1 MGVGDLPRAVGAKGW
16 QAVDGI
22 EHIQEVPGDP
32 LGGASG
38 AKRFRVL
45 FVGKQATEKYP
56 YQVVNDRVASEIG
69 RTLGLWVPDSV
80 IYPVAGEYLF
90 FSHFVEYR
98 PETAS
103 GETRPP
109 RPSDDHEAALVSPG
123 RSSFR
128 HGVVMFDL
136 FVANND
142 RKPDNIVMDTHG
154 RLWLIDHGNA
164 LLYRPY
170 TAHGDSRPG
179 GALRL
184 AAVRAD
190 LAAMFDRQHHFL
202 KWLTDWDEVR
212 LWAARIAAL
221 PEYFIR
227 HLVEALP
234 APLLANDERQALVE
248 FLIDRR
254 GRMLDVVEQHH
265 ALFPSLPSAGA

>member
-1 MGVGDLPRAVGAKGW
+1 MAE
-16 QAVDGI
+16 I

-80 IYPVAGEYLF
+80 VYPVSGDYLF
-90 FSHFVEYR
+90 FSHFIEFQ
-98 PETAS
+98 PETES
-103 GETRPP
+103 GETTPP
-109 RPSDDHEAALVSPG
+109 RPSDDHEVVLLSKA
-123 RSSFR
+123 RHSFR
-128 HGVVMFDL
+128 HGVVMLDL

-142 RKPDNIVMDTHG
+142 RKADNIVIDAHD
-154 RLWLIDHGNA
+154 RPWLIDHGNA
-164 LLYRPY
+164 LFYRPY
-170 TAHGDSRPG
+170 TVQGESRPAG
-179 GALRL
+179 IPRL
-184 AAVRAD
+184 EAVQDD
-190 LAAMFDRQHHFL
+190 LTVMFDRAHHFL
-202 KWLTDWDEVR
+202 KWLADWDEVR
-212 LWAARIAAL
+212 RWAERIAAL
-221 PEYFIR
+221 PEYLIR

-234 APLLANDERQALVE
+234 TPVLTNEERQALVE

-265 ALFPSLPSAGA
+265 ALFPSLPPART